1 MIISHSKA
9 SFIKKYTEE
18 TLPRYLGN
26 LEKLAGDKGYF
37 VADQV
42 CGFTAGNSYSLLTIK
57 LNKMILLL

>member
-42 CGFTAGNSYSLLTIK
+42 CRFTAGNLYSLLTIK
-57 LNKMILLL
+57 